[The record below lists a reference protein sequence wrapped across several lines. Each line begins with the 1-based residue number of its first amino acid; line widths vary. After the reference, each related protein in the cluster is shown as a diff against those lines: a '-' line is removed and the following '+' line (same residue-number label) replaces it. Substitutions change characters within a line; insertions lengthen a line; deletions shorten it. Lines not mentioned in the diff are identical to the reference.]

1 MKTKR
6 KPQLQY
12 EASLLESCRNVLNS
26 YAGTEMGLQ
35 SDFISVFLDTI
46 PLPVFYKDVSGNY
59 LGCNK
64 AFENFIGK
72 TRDEIIGK
80 TLPDTWSKE
89 FAEKYD
95 SMDQELYEV
104 PGKQIYEWKI
114 ELADGTKRDVIFHK
128 ATFTDPS
135 GKTAGLVGVIQDV
148 TELTKAINLLE
159 ESGKNIKSILHSSS
173 ESIFLIDASGTVLDA
188 NEVTAHRVKTN
199 VETLKGKNIYDF
211 LPPEVAV
218 HRRKIVDKVIAGGM
232 PVHFEDER
240 EGYSILNSIYPI
252 FNKDRKVKRL
262 AIFGMDVT
270 ATKKT
275 GNALQNYAEL
285 KRSIIET
292 SFDGYLYMSVDG
304 NILETNEAYCTM
316 SGYTRE
322 ELLCMNISDLKCD
335 KSYEEIA
342 AHLCKLIELG
352 KNRYTTKHR
361 TKNGKVLD
369 LEVSANYSEKAGSG
383 FFCFLKGVTERKL
396 MEEASHESKNHI
408 KRKLDAILEPR
419 GDIGALELADI
430 IDHKAIQSLM
440 DDFYSLTHIGV
451 GIIDLHG
458 KVLVATGWQDIC
470 MKFHR
475 VNPETC
481 THCTESDLQLTN
493 GVAPGTFKL
502 YRCKNNML
510 DIATP
515 IVVGG
520 SHIGNLFLGQFFFD
534 DEDLP
539 YETFRLQAKQH
550 GFNEKEYIEA
560 LERVPRWSHEVV
572 NSAMEFYTKLTQLIS
587 TLSYG
592 NLELARTLAEK
603 ESLFNSLCESEVRF
617 RNYIEKSRD
626 GIVILDRD
634 GKVYEA
640 NQRYADMLG
649 YSPEEITQLHVWDW
663 DIQWTREH
671 LLKMI
676 AEVNEAGDHF
686 ETQHR
691 RKNGSFIDVEISIN
705 AALFNGKKLI
715 FCVCRDIS
723 ERKHA
728 EKELLESESR
738 NRLILNNC
746 PMAVFLARDGKYL
759 YANSIGVN
767 SLGYLSP
774 EEMIGLPVD
783 RTVPSE
789 CMDAIRERIKDPAE
803 GQANTPMEIRIMRPD
818 REECVLEA
826 VSVPI
831 TLEDGHASLV
841 MGVDITERKKAEES
855 VRKSEE
861 RLSLAMDASDYGF
874 WDLDVDTKQ
883 MYYSPQI
890 YNMLGF
896 KNEELSNNIFLNPKI
911 FYPEDK
917 RTIVAEMGKAL
928 REVIPLNLDC
938 RLKHKSGECIWMS
951 IKGKPFDIDETGIP
965 HRFVGTMANITQR
978 VKAEEALLYAKIAA
992 NEANRIKSD
1001 IIKSVTHELKTPLTA
1016 VIGFSDIM
1024 LEQQDNSNL
1033 NESQKRYIQHINNGG
1048 RQLLGTIN
1056 KILDFSRYE
1065 ASEMGQLTLGRV
1077 CIKQLIN
1084 ETVGILLSKSIKK
1097 NLTINTKMGSDIPEV
1112 LADEYKL
1119 KQIVYNLLENAIKF
1133 TGENGSIGIEVSL
1146 REDMLQFSVRDNGIG
1161 IAKESLNRIFDP
1173 FIQID
1178 GSISR
1183 KYSGTGMGL
1192 TLVKKFVELH
1202 GGSIRVESELEKGSN
1217 FIFEI
1222 PLNLKLEEC
1231 SDES

>member
-1 MKTKR
+1 METKR
-6 KPQLQY
+6 KTQLQY
-12 EASLLESCRNVLNS
+12 EASLLESCRNVLNG

-35 SDFISVFLDTI
+35 SDFLSVFIDTI

-72 TRDEIIGK
+72 TREEIIGK

-89 FAEKYD
+89 FAEKYG
-95 SMDQELYEV
+95 SMDQELYEL
-104 PGKQIYEWKI
+104 PGKQIYEWKM

-128 ATFTDPS
+128 ATFSDPS
-135 GKTAGLVGVIQDV
+135 GKTAGLIGVIQDV
-148 TELTKAINLLE
+148 TELTKSIRLLE
-159 ESGKNIKSILHSSS
+159 ESGKDLRSILHSST
-173 ESIFLIDASGTVLDA
+173 ESIFLIDTSGTVLDV
-188 NEVTAHRVKTN
+188 NEIAAHRLKTN
-199 VETLKGKNIYDF
+199 AETLKGKNIYDF
-211 LPPEVAV
+211 LPPEVEV
-218 HRRKIVDKVIAGGM
+218 KRRKMVDKVLTEGK
-232 PVHFEDER
+232 PLHFEDER

-252 FNKDRKVKRL
+252 LNKDGKVERL
-262 AIFGMDVT
+262 AIFGLDVT
-270 ATKKT
+270 ASKKT

-292 SFDGYLYMSVDG
+292 AFDGYLYTNVDG

-316 SGYTRE
+316 SGYTRK
-322 ELLCMNISDLKCD
+322 ELLSMNISDLKCD

-342 AHLCKLIELG
+342 AHLCKLIEIG

-361 TKNGKVLD
+361 TKDGNVLD
-369 LEVSANYSEKAGSG
+369 LEVSATYSEKAGSCLS
-383 FFCFLKGVTERKL
+383 FFLKDVTEQKL
-396 MEEASHESKNHI
+396 MEEALRESKIQI
-408 KRKLDAILEPR
+408 KRKLDAILEPE
-419 GDIGALELADI
+419 GNIGTLELADI
-430 IDHKAIQSLM
+430 IDHKAIQLLM
-440 DDFYSLTHIGV
+440 DDFFRLTHIGV

-475 VNPETC
+475 INPETRA
-481 THCTESDLQLTN
+481 HCIESDLQLTS

-515 IVVGG
+515 IIVGS
-520 SHIGNLFLGQFFFD
+520 SHVGNLFLGQFFFD
-534 DEDLP
+534 DGDLP

-550 GFNEKEYIEA
+550 GFDEKEYIEA

-592 NLELARTLAEK
+592 NIKLARALAEK
-603 ESLFNSLCESEVRF
+603 DNLFNSLCESEVRF
-617 RNYIEKSRD
+617 RNYIEKSID
-626 GIVILDRD
+626 GIVILDRN

-640 NQRYADMLG
+640 NQRYAEMLG
-649 YSPEEITQLHVWDW
+649 YSPEEMNQLHIWEWDT
-663 DIQWTREH
+663 QWTREQ
-671 LLKMI
+671 LLQMI
-676 AEVNEAGDHF
+676 TEMNEAGDNF
-686 ETQHR
+686 ETQHL
-691 RKNGSFIDVEISIN
+691 RKDGTFIDVEVSSN
-705 AALFNGKKLI
+705 AALFNGQKLV
-715 FCVCRDIS
+715 FCVCRDIT
-723 ERKHA
+723 ERKHG
-728 EKELLESESR
+728 EKELFESESR
-738 NRLILNNC
+738 NRLILDNC
-746 PMAVFLARDGKYL
+746 PMNVFLVRDGKYL

-774 EEMIGLPVD
+774 EEVIGLPVD
-783 RTVPSE
+783 RTIPSE
-789 CMDAIRERIKDPAE
+789 CMDAIRERIKDPAK
-803 GQANTPMEIRIMRPD
+803 GQTNTPMELRIMRPD
-818 REECVLEA
+818 REECILEA

-831 TLEDGHASLV
+831 ILEDGPASLV

-883 MYYSPQI
+883 MYYSPHI
-890 YNMLGF
+890 CNMLGF
-896 KNEELSNNIFLNPKI
+896 KDEELSKNIFLNPKI

-938 RLKHKSGECIWMS
+938 RLKHKSGECIWAS
-951 IKGKPFDIDETGIP
+951 IKGKPFDIDKTGIP
-965 HRFVGTMANITQR
+965 HRFVGTMKNITQR

-992 NEANRIKSD
+992 NESNRIKSD
-1001 IIKSVTHELKTPLTA
+1001 IIKNITHELKTPLTA

-1048 RQLLGTIN
+1048 RQLLGTVN

-1065 ASEMGQLTLGRV
+1065 ASEMGQLTVGKV

-1084 ETVGILLSKSIKK
+1084 ETVGILFSKSIKK
-1097 NLTINTKMGSDIPEV
+1097 NQIIDTKMDSDIPDV

-1133 TGENGSIGIEVSL
+1133 TGEKGSINIEVSL
-1146 REDMLQFSVRDNGIG
+1146 CEDMLQFSVRDNGIG

-1192 TLVKKFVELH
+1192 ALVKKFVELH
-1202 GGSIRVESELEKGSN
+1202 GGSIRVESELGKGSN

-1222 PLNLKLEEC
+1222 QLNLKLEEC
-1231 SDES
+1231 SDGS